1 MSGMTH
7 AGVVRRSKSIVD
19 RSLRAAARTAAL
31 ASLCGLSG
39 HALAQSGSGDAAPD
53 IHVLPVQS
61 DVYMLVGPGG
71 NVTLQVGE
79 DGVVVVDTMGAVL
92 GEALLAA
99 IQQVTDK
106 PITFLINTHAHPD
119 RVGGNAIIAEA
130 GSNIAG
136 GNVVGTIADAGATAR
151 IVAHE
156 NALIAITAMDDP
168 LPFEGWP
175 TDTYFTGHKDLFFN
189 GEAVRILHQPA
200 AHTDGDSIVFFRR
213 SDVIATGDIYLTT
226 AYPYIDRAAGGSFQ
240 GIIDSLNRI
249 LDLAVPADRQ
259 EGGTMIIPGR
269 GRLSDEADVLEYRD
283 MLTIIR
289 DRIRYLV
296 DEGMSLNEV
305 LDARPTLD
313 YDGRYGADS
322 GPWTTEQFIE
332 AVYEELRETAGTAA
346 G

>member
-1 MSGMTH
+1 MIKGP
-7 AGVVRRSKSIVD
+7 V
-19 RSLRAAARTAAL
+19 RAAVRIAAL
-31 ASLCGLSG
+31 ASLYGLSS
-39 HALAQSGSGDAAPD
+39 HALAQSESGDAAPE
-53 IHVLPVQS
+53 ISVLPVQGN
-61 DVYMLVGPGG
+61 VYMLVGPAG

-79 DGVVVVDTMGAVL
+79 EGVLVVDTMGA
-92 GEALLAA
+92 GMAESLLAA
-99 IQQVTDK
+99 IQEVTDK

-119 RVGGNAIIAEA
+119 HVGGNAVLSEA

-156 NALIAITAMDDP
+156 NTLIAITAADEP
-168 LPFEGWP
+168 LPFESWP
-175 TDTYFTGHKDLFFN
+175 TDTYFTDRKELFFN
-189 GEAVRILHQPA
+189 GEAVQVLHQPA

-213 SDVIATGDIYLTT
+213 SDVIATGDIFLTT
-226 AYPYIDRAAGGSFQ
+226 GYPYIDRAAGGSFQ

-259 EGGTMIIPGR
+259 EGGTMIVPGH
-269 GRLSDEADVLEYRD
+269 GRLCDEADVLEYRD

-296 DEGMSLNEV
+296 DQGMSLDQV
-305 LDARPTLD
+305 LGARPTLD

-322 GPWTTEQFIE
+322 GFWTTGQFIE
-332 AVYEELRETAGTAA
+332 AVYEEISETSGEAA

>member
-1 MSGMTH
+1 MSGTTR
-7 AGVVRRSKSIVD
+7 ADFGRRSRARVEGPA
-19 RSLRAAARTAAL
+19 RAAARTVAL
-31 ASLCGLSG
+31 ASLCGFAC
-39 HALAQSGSGDAAPD
+39 HALAQSDSGGAAPE
-53 IHVLPVQS
+53 IGVLPVQGNI
-61 DVYMLVGPGG
+61 YMLVGPES
-71 NVTLQVGE
+71 NVTIQVGNE
-79 DGVVVVDTMGAVL
+79 GVLVVDAMGTAMA
-92 GEALLAA
+92 ETLLAA
-99 IQQVTDK
+99 IQEITDK
-106 PITFLINTHAHPD
+106 PITFVVNTHAHPD
-119 RVGGNAIIAEA
+119 NVGGNAVLAEA

-156 NALIAITAMDDP
+156 NALIAITAMEDL

-189 GEAVRILHQPA
+189 GEAVRVLHQPA

-213 SDVIATGDIYLTT
+213 SDVIATGDIFLTT
-226 AYPYIDRAAGGSFQ
+226 TYPYIDRAAGGSFQ

-259 EGGTMIIPGR
+259 EGGTMIIPGQ

-296 DEGMSLNEV
+296 DQGMSLDEV
-305 LDARPTLD
+305 LDAHPTLD

-332 AVYEELRETAGTAA
+332 AVYEELRESAGTAA

>member
-1 MSGMTH
+1 MSG
-7 AGVVRRSKSIVD
+7 AARVNIRQPQEARVK
-19 RSLRAAARTAAL
+19 RSLCAAASIAATI
-31 ASLCGLSG
+31 SLYGFACN
-39 HALAQSGSGDAAPD
+39 AMAQGGSGESSPEFA
-53 IHVLPVQS
+53 VLPVQD

-79 DGVVVVDTMGAVL
+79 EGVLVVDTMGTAT

-99 IQQVTDK
+99 IQEVTDK
-106 PITFLINTHAHPD
+106 PITFVINTHSHPD
-119 RVGGNAIIAEA
+119 HVGGNAILAQA

-156 NALIAITAMDDP
+156 NALIAITSADDP
-168 LPFEGWP
+168 MPFEAWP
-175 TDTYFTGHKDLFFN
+175 TDTYFTDRKDLYFN
-189 GEAVRILHQPA
+189 GEAVQVLHQPA

-213 SDVIATGDIYLTT
+213 SDVIATGDIFLTT

-259 EGGTMIIPGR
+259 EGGTMIVPGH
-269 GRLSDEADVLEYRD
+269 GRLCDEADVLEYRD

-296 DEGMSLNEV
+296 QLGMSLDEV

-322 GPWTTEQFIE
+322 GFWTTSQFIE
-332 AVYEELRETAGTAA
+332 AVYEELSETAGEAA